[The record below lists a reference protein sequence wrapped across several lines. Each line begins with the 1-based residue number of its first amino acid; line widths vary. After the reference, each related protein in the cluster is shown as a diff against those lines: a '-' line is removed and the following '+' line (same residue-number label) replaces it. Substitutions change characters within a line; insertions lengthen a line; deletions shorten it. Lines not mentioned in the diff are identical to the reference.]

1 MLQTALLMR
10 CPSIIHLGMRAC
22 VSPTGRKAVGSIA
35 GIPAR
40 AESFPLLKATFVPGQ
55 TLNENHAYKRCAS
68 HVYIARF
75 IEYQTNKNRSETTP

>member
-1 MLQTALLMR
+1 MHVEEVSSAVLSLYCAWQSFHL
-10 CPSIIHLGMRAC
+10 SIL
-22 VSPTGRKAVGSIA
+22 IA
-35 GIPAR
+35 GLASR

-75 IEYQTNKNRSETTP
+75 IEYQTNKNR